1 MRIAAASADDDELA
15 HTVGDN
21 RLIIEDIAT
30 QHRRLRHLPIPQ
42 PSREAF
48 IFFESA
54 WRAAFPQTDAKPP
67 SLCTSD
73 QLDPSEHAL
82 SDITVVDQAKL
93 DYASPLAWPALLHE
107 IGHAV
112 IRELRLPGVSNTAQ
126 QRNVQNSW
134 LLELGCD
141 YVATLIAGPSFLC
154 DFTWRALMD
163 PAFTDSTERHPAPAV
178 RLSVLQRFSARWLR
192 QDPLFEQVSS
202 LVQSKRQCTESEL
215 SHIKGHVSDS
225 FSVICSK
232 CRTPRATLQPA
243 ARDVFGGNGDVIS
256 EFIQQL
262 DSQLKVA
269 RFTEEDFDLAKII
282 ATDLESGIVV
292 GSSHDTSRAGA
303 QFKELSQAIALLTG
317 QGSTRQR
324 RQIGALYTK
333 ARQTLRDR
341 PNSLF
346 TIINA
351 AWLLHW
357 RASRTDFDSTLL
369 KAKSP
374 ARFAKAW
381 TRFTTGITE
390 RDELLLA
397 SLETADFHRQIA
409 EIGDEDVE

>member
-1 MRIAAASADDDELA
+1 MVQRPQLRNADIAIRVVARLTELTARFETLLSRLTYLLKDSERPIADSIAGQLVRIKQSIYDATTAVRIAAASADDDELA

-225 FSVICSK
+225 
-232 CRTPRATLQPA
+232 
-243 ARDVFGGNGDVIS
+243 
-256 EFIQQL
+256 
-262 DSQLKVA
+262 
-269 RFTEEDFDLAKII
+269 
-282 ATDLESGIVV
+282 
-292 GSSHDTSRAGA
+292 
-303 QFKELSQAIALLTG
+303 
-317 QGSTRQR
+317 
-324 RQIGALYTK
+324 
-333 ARQTLRDR
+333 
-341 PNSLF
+341 
-346 TIINA
+346 
-351 AWLLHW
+351 
-357 RASRTDFDSTLL
+357 
-369 KAKSP
+369 
-374 ARFAKAW
+374 
-381 TRFTTGITE
+381 
-390 RDELLLA
+390 
-397 SLETADFHRQIA
+397 
-409 EIGDEDVE
+409 